1 MKSKSTIKAIGLL
14 SGGLDST
21 LAVKLLIDQE
31 IEVTAF
37 NMITPFCTCT
47 RKGCKHEAGKVAKA
61 FGVPLKCVSVGD
73 EYIEMIKNPPHG
85 YGSNMNPCIDC
96 RIFLFR
102 KAKEYM
108 NEIGAQFLFTGEVLG
123 QRPMSQHKRAMNII
137 EKEADVKG
145 LVLRPLSA
153 KLLPVTI
160 PEEQHWVDREQLL
173 NIQGRRRLPQIEL
186 AKTLGVV
193 DYPCP
198 GGGCRLT
205 DPQYAERLKEAFAHH
220 EDSLKDIQLLRY
232 GRHIRLPSGTKVI
245 IGRNQEENKI
255 ISSYMASDDVVLEV
269 LGVGS
274 PLVLLKKHN
283 NTDDLQQA
291 IQLCLRYS
299 DANVNNK
306 ATVKI
311 VYGSLNEEMYEYV
324 PEKSL

>member
-1 MKSKSTIKAIGLL
+1 MKSQGTIKAIGLL

-21 LAVKLLIDQE
+21 LAVKLLLDQG

-61 FGVPLKCVSVGD
+61 FGVPMKCVSVGD

-108 NEIGAQFLFTGEVLG
+108 NERGAQFLFTGEVLG

-145 LVLRPLSA
+145 FVLRPLSA
-153 KLLPVTI
+153 KLLPMTI
-160 PEEQHWVDREQLL
+160 PEEEQWVNRELL
-173 NIQGRRRLPQIEL
+173 LGIQGRRRLPQIEL
-186 AKTLGVV
+186 AKNLGVV

-198 GGGCRLT
+198 SGGCRLT
-205 DPQYAERLKEAFAHH
+205 DPQYAERLRESFAHN
-220 EDSLKDIQLLRY
+220 EDSLRDIQLLKY
-232 GRHIRLPSGTKVI
+232 GRHIRLQNGAKVI
-245 IGRNQEENKI
+245 VGRNEEENKVLVQ
-255 ISSYMASDDVVLEV
+255 SLTPGDVALEV
-269 LGVGS
+269 VGTGS
-274 PLVLLKKHN
+274 PITLLRQQKEK
-283 NTDDLQQA
+283 DDLQQA
-291 IQLCLRYS
+291 AKLCVQYS
-299 DANVNNK
+299 DSKNKGSARLKINYVNGKKEIFDWTNTNV
-306 ATVKI
+306 
-311 VYGSLNEEMYEYV
+311 
-324 PEKSL
+324 